1 MVQHAAHRCELCS
14 AACWSK
20 TGCPAD
26 PPGRQQAEAELQL
39 PKHSPLRLPLLAT
52 AAGSPDLIAARK
64 VADFLGTI
72 HTEFTFTVGGAELWS
87 RAKPPG
93 RRLGLFRAPQA
104 AQSGWCW

>member
-1 MVQHAAHRCELCS
+1 
-14 AACWSK
+14 
-20 TGCPAD
+20 
-26 PPGRQQAEAELQL
+26 
-39 PKHSPLRLPLLAT
+39 LRLPLLAT

-93 RRLGLFRAPQA
+93 RRLGLFRAPQT